1 MKSLLSKADR
11 RIQRKIQKQLAERY
25 GNTRPVPE
33 DEIVDWMEYQ
43 FRGRSGYRY
52 LTIGMPDSL
61 ITSTDERNGLSVVWL
76 HDELPTLK
84 DNRYESKRQ
93 LPVICLLLDR
103 KRGPQQGLVYDHY
116 KQRYAV
122 GNDLTEWH
130 ELDDLRAGRPPAFA
144 IMPAPMELLQTSA
157 EASFQ
162 ELSAKMTSLKQEMV
176 GTLRD
181 MMLETDTSNLK
192 LSESLQD
199 KMSTVDGSIKQFSKL
214 LAKNEQHSKRNLQE
228 LEDLVS
234 SLPEFIRPKREEI
247 PVVNLDEPEVQEVDN
262 TGKVVIEGSY
272 TVVE

>member
-11 RIQRKIQKQLAERY
+11 RVQRKIQKQLAERY

-228 LEDLVS
+228 LEELVS
-234 SLPEFIRPKREEI
+234 SLPEFIRPQREEI
-247 PVVNLDEPEVQEVDN
+247 PVVNLDGSEVQEVDN

>member
-11 RIQRKIQKQLAERY
+11 RAQRKIQKQLAERY

-262 TGKVVIEGSY
+262 TGKVGIEGSY
-272 TVVE
+272 TVID